1 MRSRRSAGSL
11 GARFV
16 AHGPLALAL
25 AIGLGFA
32 AAAPAQE
39 KEENKK
45 EKPKTIETFTCFGAQ
60 MERGRAGVIEFSI
73 YRWSTDEERE
83 KLLTTLQEFGR
94 DRLIDELMKI
104 RPVVGYMR
112 TPNSIGYDLYYARNN
127 VQPDG
132 SRHVVLATNRRVA
145 MAEARSQTRS
155 MQYQLTVIELHL
167 NKDGKGEGKMVP
179 AAKISWDTKKKAIE
193 IENYRAL
200 PIDLI
205 DVKAK
210 TP

>member
-1 MRSRRSAGSL
+1 MLRKRAAVL
-11 GARFV
+11 AFVLVTLAVVAAVTMGAEAER
-16 AHGPLALAL
+16 
-25 AIGLGFA
+25 
-32 AAAPAQE
+32 
-39 KEENKK
+39 
-45 EKPKTIETFTCFGAQ
+45 KPIETFTCFAAQ
-60 MERGRAGVIEFSI
+60 MERGAAGVIDINIF
-73 YRWSTDEERE
+73 RWSTDEERE

-94 DRLIDELMKI
+94 DKLIDQLMKI

-132 SRHVVLATNRRVA
+132 SRHVVMATNRRVA

-155 MQYQLTVIELHL
+155 MQYQLTVIELRL
-167 NKDGKGEGKMVP
+167 DKSGKGEGKMVP

-200 PIDLI
+200 PVDL
-205 DVKAK
+205 VNVTAK

>member
-1 MRSRRSAGSL
+1 MRRKRAGVL
-11 GARFV
+11 AYVLVAFTVVAAVTTGAEGER
-16 AHGPLALAL
+16 
-25 AIGLGFA
+25 
-32 AAAPAQE
+32 
-39 KEENKK
+39 
-45 EKPKTIETFTCFGAQ
+45 KPIETFTCFAAQ
-60 MERGRAGVIEFSI
+60 MERGAAGVIDINIF
-73 YRWSTDEERE
+73 RWSTDEERE

-94 DRLIDELMKI
+94 DKLIDELMKI

-132 SRHVVLATNRRVA
+132 SRHVVMATNRRVA
-145 MAEARSQTRS
+145 IAEARSQTRS
-155 MQYQLTVIELHL
+155 MQYQLTVVELHL
-167 NKDGKGEGKMVP
+167 DKNGKGEGKMVP

-200 PIDLI
+200 PVDL
-205 DVKAK
+205 VNVTAK

>member
-1 MRSRRSAGSL
+1 MHRRFA
-11 GARFV
+11 AF
-16 AHGPLALAL
+16 LALVFAL
-25 AIGLGFA
+25 ATATAVIGA
-32 AAAPAQE
+32 SADDR
-39 KEENKK
+39 
-45 EKPKTIETFTCFGAQ
+45 KPIETFTCFAAQ
-60 MERGRAGVIEFSI
+60 MERGAAGVVDINIF
-73 YRWSTDEERE
+73 RWSTDEERE

-94 DRLIDELMKI
+94 DKLIDELMKI

-132 SRHVVLATNRRVA
+132 SRHVVMATNRRVA

-167 NKDGKGEGKMVP
+167 DKNGKGEGKMVP
-179 AAKISWDTKKKAIE
+179 AAKISWDVKKKAIE
-193 IENYRAL
+193 IENFRAL
-200 PIDLI
+200 PVDL
-205 DVKAK
+205 VNVQAK

>member
-1 MRSRRSAGSL
+1 MLRKRA
-11 GARFV
+11 AV
-16 AHGPLALAL
+16 
-25 AIGLGFA
+25 LGFLLVVGLAVVA
-32 AAAPAQE
+32 AVATGAEDERKA
-39 KEENKK
+39 
-45 EKPKTIETFTCFGAQ
+45 IETFTCFAAQ
-60 MERGRAGVIEFSI
+60 MERGAAGVVDINIF
-73 YRWSTDEERE
+73 RWSSDEERE

-94 DRLIDELMKI
+94 DKLIDTLMKI

-132 SRHVVLATNRRVA
+132 SRHVVMATNRRVA

-167 NKDGKGEGKMVP
+167 DKNGKGEGKMVP
-179 AAKISWDTKKKAIE
+179 AAKISWDVKKKAIE
-193 IENYRAL
+193 IENFRAL
-200 PIDLI
+200 PVDL
-205 DVKAK
+205 VNVTAK